1 MSNATS
7 IMDNLRNSGG
17 LNKLKNRKIH
27 LNALV
32 GYEDKFIDDGNG
44 NQIKTSIPVF
54 KSTDAWVEVIP
65 PQSTE
70 FMRSLEKCKIRQS
83 IAEKKIQAVEDSDDV
98 DAIMEANDYMR
109 LVNADIL
116 TAVVIDWSDH
126 FGKPCTDEY
135 KKELF
140 TDPASDQIMY
150 QLIGEFRNV
159 EAFVE
164 KKS

>member
-83 IAEKKIQAVEDSDDV
+83 IAEKKIQAVEGSDDV